1 MSITVAVVEDEPKL
15 AATLEGYLLKEDYQ
29 VLVYSNG
36 NEALSG
42 ITNAPPDLILL
53 DLMLPGLDGL
63 SLCKDVRKTSDVPI
77 IMLTARVEEIDR
89 LLGLEVGADDYV
101 CKPYSPREVVARV
114 KAILRRTSKVDVNAD
129 NSRFVLD
136 ENAARVTIDGQVCE
150 LTAVELKLLKVMSDR
165 PGQIFN
171 RAQLMTRIYPDGRI
185 VSDRTIDSHVK
196 KLRQKLSAILTDE
209 SFVHSVYGIGYKFE
223 IDKEKDKES

>member
-1 MSITVAVVEDEPKL
+1 MSLTVAIVEDELKL
-15 AATLEGYLLKEDYQ
+15 AATLESYLLKEDYQ
-29 VLVYSNG
+29 VVQYHDG
-36 NEALSG
+36 NDALAG
-42 ITNAPPDLILL
+42 LENTPADLILL
-53 DLMLPGLDGL
+53 DLMLPGVDGL
-63 SLCKDVRKTSDVPI
+63 SICKEIRKTSDVPI

-114 KAILRRTSKVDVNAD
+114 KAILRRTNKATQEAD

-136 ENAARVTIDGQVCE
+136 TQTARVTIDGQVCE
-150 LTAVELKLLKVMSDR
+150 LTAVELKLLKVMSDK

-196 KLRQKLSAILTDE
+196 KLRQKLSAIQADE
-209 SFVHSVYGIGYKFE
+209 TFVHSVYGIGYKFE
-223 IDKEKDKES
+223 IGKEP

>member
-1 MSITVAVVEDEPKL
+1 MSATVAIVEDEPKL
-15 AATLEGYLLKEDYQ
+15 AALLESYLLKEEYQ
-29 VLVYSNG
+29 VVVYNDG
-36 NEALSG
+36 NAALAG
-42 ITNAPPDLILL
+42 LENAPPDLVLL
-53 DLMLPGLDGL
+53 DLMLPGVDGL
-63 SLCKDVRKTSDVPI
+63 SICKELRKTSDVPI

-114 KAILRRTSKVDVNAD
+114 KAILRRTNKATADAD

-136 ENAARVTIDGQVCE
+136 ENAARVTIDGHVCE
-150 LTAVELKLLKVMSDR
+150 LTAVELKLLKVMSDK

-196 KLRQKLSAILTDE
+196 KLRQKLGAIQADE
-209 SFVHSVYGIGYKFE
+209 AFVHSVYGIGYKFE
-223 IDKEKDKES
+223 MGKES